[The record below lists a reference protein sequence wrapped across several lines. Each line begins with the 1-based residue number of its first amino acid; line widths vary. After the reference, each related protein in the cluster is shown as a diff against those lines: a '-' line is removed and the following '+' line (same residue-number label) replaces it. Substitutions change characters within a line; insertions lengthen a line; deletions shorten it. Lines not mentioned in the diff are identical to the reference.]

1 MKSDFETKYLKGITK
16 DMIESQGYLYDDMSP
31 MVINMEVV
39 DKSDKDFIRMIIK
52 DKSGKETNIDGSD
65 KITNFIDEIKSR
77 YKQQRYDTTY
87 LNMAKEWSNLSHCS
101 RMKVGALIVKDGMI
115 ISDGYN
121 GTPTGFDNVCELN
134 PETTHWHVLHGEAN
148 AILKCAKIGQSCDGA
163 TLYLTH
169 SPCRDCSK
177 LILQAGIKR
186 LVYIEEY
193 RDNQGVDF
201 LKQTGIEI
209 VKY

>member
-39 DKSDKDFIRMIIK
+39 DKSDKDSIRMIIK
-52 DKSGKETNIDGSD
+52 DKSGKENNIDGSD
-65 KITNFIDEIKSR
+65 KITNFIDEIKTR

-177 LILQAGIKR
+177 SK
-186 LVYIEEY
+186 
-193 RDNQGVDF
+193 
-201 LKQTGIEI
+201 
-209 VKY
+209 